1 MKKTILLISLLT
13 LSGLYTGCNRVED
26 IEREEEMESRELRD
40 FDQSEPLSS
49 DREIQ
54 YERDV
59 LGNEEATVP

>member
-1 MKKTILLISLLT
+1 MKKILLVISLLT

-26 IEREEEMESRELRD
+26 IEREEEIEDSELRD

-59 LGNEEATVP
+59 LGNEETTVP

>member
-1 MKKTILLISLLT
+1 MKKIFLLISILT
-13 LSGLYTGCNRVED
+13 LAGISSGCNRVED
-26 IEREEEMESRELRD
+26 IEREEEMESSELRD

>member
-1 MKKTILLISLLT
+1 MKKTFLLLSLLM

-26 IEREEEMESRELRD
+26 IEREEEMEGSELRD
-40 FDQSEPLSS
+40 FDQSEPLES